1 MLRIILVIVPHKNGT
16 SNPISSLVHLR
27 KNLVLLIQVTQ
38 IGTGNLKPD
47 HNRWLIV
54 D

>member
-1 MLRIILVIVPHKNGT
+1 MLRIILVMVPHTNGT
-16 SNPISSLVHLR
+16 GNPIPSLVPLR
-27 KNLVLLIQVTQ
+27 KNLVLLIQVSQ

-47 HNRWLIV
+47 WDWWLIV